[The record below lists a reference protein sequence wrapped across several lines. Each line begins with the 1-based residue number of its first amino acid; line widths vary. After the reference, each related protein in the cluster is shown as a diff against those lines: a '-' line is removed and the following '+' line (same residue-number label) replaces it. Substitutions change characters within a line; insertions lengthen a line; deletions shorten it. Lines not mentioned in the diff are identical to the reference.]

1 MKTSNK
7 AKTPR
12 SVFFSMS
19 RESRSP
25 SLKHKLCMFD
35 SYFLESTYLFIGC
48 VLIAVWNFSLVVMH
62 GLLVAVASLVTEH
75 RF

>member
-1 MKTSNK
+1 M
-7 AKTPR
+7 PGV
-12 SVFFSMS
+12 VFLS
-19 RESRSP
+19 
-25 SLKHKLCMFD
+25 
-35 SYFLESTYLFIGC
+35 FLMEILGRDLFIGC